1 MVRRKPSPNSN
12 YVNTNLKIIIW
23 LFSCMHSLEKKPILL
38 RRDYLLAIFA
48 IFAITPSLLMP
59 TNSHGNEVIR
69 NASETNS
76 NSLSLKVR
84 HSLTARST
92 ARTTGNTRVYAE
104 SNIFLDDGSSVS
116 TVIGG
121 DTGLATIEFDTA
133 ANTGQMSASGFN
145 SDSLYVLKDPTSFTS
160 ELSKI
165 DASAPGNTFGDAS
178 SSLIQETT
186 LGVTFQDR
194 ESISTFQQS
203 F

>member
-1 MVRRKPSPNSN
+1 
-12 YVNTNLKIIIW
+12 
-23 LFSCMHSLEKKPILL
+23 MHFLDKKPDNSKLGCLL
-38 RRDYLLAIFA
+38 VIVSILAIG
-48 IFAITPSLLMP
+48 PSFLVP
-59 TNSHGNEVIR
+59 PQSYGNEVIR

-84 HSLTARST
+84 HSLTARSS

-104 SNIFLDDGSSVS
+104 SNIVLDDGSSVS
-116 TVIGG
+116 TAIGG
-121 DTGLATIEFDTA
+121 DTGLATIEFDTS

-145 SDSLYVLKDPTSFTS
+145 SDSLYILKEPTSFTS
-160 ELSKI
+160 ELNKI

-186 LGVTFQDR
+186 LDVTFQDR
-194 ESISTFQQS
+194 DSISTFQQS